1 MFKYI
6 KITYT
11 KNMKKNLIR
20 CLIVINMIIIG
31 RLSYLCIYKK
41 AFYANIIYKNSH
53 AYLEGMTAPRGRILD
68 INGNILVDNIG
79 VKSIIYNKLNIS
91 TKKELEIAAILANN
105 IDINEN
111 ISDYYFKKYFY
122 LTNQESVDNLLNQ
135 SILKDYEERKM
146 TSDELFAKKL
156 ELITDEMLK
165 TVNHKAASFYYL
177 MNNGYSYED
186 KIIKT
191 NITNEEYVLIN
202 ELSLEGIRTDITWER
217 VYPYKDILRDVFGT
231 VSTYKQGIPEE
242 LKKEYLNKNYKLND
256 RVGINNLEY
265 IYDEIL
271 RGEKA
276 KYQVK
281 NNRLTLISNY
291 KRGKDLVLSIDIN
304 LQIAIEEILK
314 KEMINAKKALN
325 SKYYGE
331 SYIMVSNPQDGSILS
346 LIGKKIK
353 ENETFLDYSYYNV
366 LNSYNLGSVVKGATI
381 SVGYKNNL
389 INENTKIQDRC
400 IRLYGGKDKCSWTKI
415 GVINDINALK
425 MSSNTFQYLIAIGL
439 TGEKYKPGIKLNVTK
454 DYFEEYRKVLAAY
467 GLGVLTGI
475 DLSKEISGQKGTEYT
490 PDQLL
495 NISVGHFDTYTP
507 ISLIQYINTIATG
520 KRKET
525 SLLKYVLNED
535 GSIYYE
541 KQSKVLNKAPIDL
554 KYLNRIREGFRVV
567 NATGTAYSYTN
578 HKFTS
583 AGKTGTADSYLD
595 TDLDGNVDTETFTT
609 SYVMYA
615 PFENPQISIAIVS
628 PNISYKNDNNNNYRY
643 PINSRV
649 SKEITNLFVDYF
661 D

>member
-1 MFKYI
+1 
-6 KITYT
+6 
-11 KNMKKNLIR
+11 MKKHLIR
-20 CLIVINMIIIG
+20 CLIIINTIIIG

-41 AFYANIIYKNSH
+41 DFYENIIYQNSNS
-53 AYLEGMTAPRGRILD
+53 YLEGITAPRGRILD
-68 INGNILVDNIG
+68 IKGNILVDNIG

-91 TKKELEIAAILANN
+91 TQKELEIASVLADN

-111 ISDYYFKKYFY
+111 ISTFNLKKYYY
-122 LTNQESVDNLLNQ
+122 LTHQKDIDNLLDEN
-135 SILKDYEERKM
+135 ILKAYEERKI
-146 TSDELFAKKL
+146 TGDDLLSEKL
-156 ELITDEMLK
+156 KLITENMLNK
-165 TVNHKAASFYYL
+165 VNQKAAIFYYL

-191 NITNEEYVLIN
+191 NITDEEYILIN
-202 ELSLEGIRTDITWER
+202 NLNLEGIRTDITWER
-217 VYPYKDILRDVFGT
+217 IYPYKDILRDVFGN

-242 LKKEYLNKNYKLND
+242 LKDEYLKKNYKLND

-265 IYDEIL
+265 IYDEYL
-271 RGEKA
+271 KGEKA

-281 NNRLTLISNY
+281 NNKLTLISNY
-291 KRGKDLVLSIDIN
+291 KRGKDLILSIDIN
-304 LQIAIEEILK
+304 FQLAVEEILK
-314 KEMINAKKALN
+314 KEMINAKKAPN
-325 SKYYGE
+325 TKYYNE
-331 SYIMVSNPQDGSILS
+331 SYIIVSNPQDGSILS

-353 ENETFLDYSYYNV
+353 DNMTFLDYSYYNV

-389 INENTKIQDRC
+389 IDENTKVQDRC
-400 IRLYGGKDKCSWTKI
+400 LKLYGGTDKCSWTKI
-415 GVINDINALK
+415 GFINDINALK
-425 MSSNTFQYLIAIGL
+425 MSSNAFQYLIAIGL
-439 TGEKYKPGIKLNVTK
+439 TGAKYNPGIKLKVTK
-454 DYFEEYRKVLAAY
+454 DHFEEYRNVLASY
-467 GLGVLTGI
+467 GLGALTKI

-495 NISVGHFDTYTP
+495 NLAVGHFDTYTP

-520 KRKET
+520 QRKEI

-535 GSIYYE
+535 GSIFYE
-541 KQSKVLNKAPIDL
+541 KNNKVLNEVPIDL
-554 KYLNRIREGFRVV
+554 KYLDRIREGFRVV
-567 NATGTAYSYTN
+567 NANGTAYSYTN

-595 TDLDGNVDTETFTT
+595 TDIDGNVDTATFTT

-628 PNISYKNDNNNNYRY
+628 PNISYKNYSNNNYRY

-649 SKEITNLFVDYF
+649 SKEITNLLIDYF
-661 D
+661 N